1 MKASLALLSILAA
14 LLPALR
20 GDEPNPSP
28 SVDDGFHFA
37 DILPRSLQ
45 KNPRLNL
52 SILTEVTPAG
62 KAITLPDRNHPA
74 YYIAVDGGMGEE
86 GDVIAGEIPPSADK
100 WRKVMIASLA
110 ASGYLSAS
118 DQHPAT
124 LIIHCRY
131 GSFNSVR
138 PIGGTVPIS
147 GSVLDNPIALNSLQL
162 DALQFRNL
170 IYKAALVGG
179 EKFAVDMARAMNT
192 GTLTFF
198 RDRDAQTDTLVDLAF
213 GDLYFVIASA
223 YDYNA
228 ATHGEQK
235 LLWRTKISTDSHGL
249 MMDDAVPALTADARE
264 YFGHPT
270 DGPVV
275 FHPRMFSSQV
285 ILGEPVVKGY
295 IENPRPPAATSAGK
309 P

>member
-1 MKASLALLSILAA
+1 MKASPALFLILAA
-14 LLPALR
+14 LPPMLH
-20 GDEPNPSP
+20 GDEPLFVPPS
-28 SVDDGFHFA
+28 DDSMRLSDF
-37 DILPRSLQ
+37 LPRSLQ

-62 KAITLPDRNHPA
+62 KAITPPDRNHPA

-86 GDVIAGEIPPSADK
+86 GNVIAGEIPPSPDK

-110 ASGYLSAS
+110 ASGYLPAS
-118 DQHPAT
+118 NLHPAT

-131 GSFNSVR
+131 GSFNHVNSV
-138 PIGGTVPIS
+138 GGTVPVS
-147 GSVLDNPIALNSLQL
+147 GSILDDPIALNAMQL

-198 RDRDAQTDTLVDLAF
+198 RDRDAHTDTLVDLAF

-223 YDYNA
+223 YDYDA
-228 ATHGEQK
+228 ATHGVQK
-235 LLWRTKISTDSHGL
+235 LLWRTKISTDSNGL
-249 MMDDAVPALTADARE
+249 MMDDAVPTLTSDARE

-275 FHPRMFSSQV
+275 FHPRLISGRV
-285 ILGEPVVKGY
+285 ILEQPVIKEY
-295 IENPRPPAATSAGK
+295 LDKMPSPDAPPA
-309 P
+309 PQP